1 MIFLIAVS
9 DIKKRTHSYTE
20 YMAGIKKL
28 FKAVA
33 TVTIFAVI
41 TRTLSFVFKIYL
53 SRSLGAEVVGLYQIC
68 LSAFFLF
75 SSLGASGLP
84 TVLSRKIAEE
94 RALKPDSK
102 GISQFTSTLI
112 IGAVVSVLSIAV
124 IFMLRPYAGALFA
137 DKRAVPLFYMM
148 LPALFST
155 CVYSIVR
162 SWFWG
167 RKQFTYFSITETVE
181 EVLRI
186 LFTALFV
193 SGAFA
198 GVSGAYGI
206 ALAFTVSD
214 VVVAFLLIGLYFF
227 KGGRL
232 EKPVHIK
239 EIAKPALPVTAMRV
253 FGSLVGTLL
262 AILLPARLI
271 DAGYSVSE
279 ATASFG
285 RIAGMAH
292 PLLFAP
298 NAIIASLTIVLVP
311 EMSENGIKKN
321 HHLLN
326 RQINGG
332 INFALVISGF
342 FMVIFCALGKNLTV
356 LLFNDSVSGEYLQY
370 AALLMLLMPINMIT
384 TSTLNSIGM
393 EKENFVSYII
403 STAFMLAAVYI
414 LPRYIGLYAV
424 VAATALMLV
433 ICCCGNLYFLKK
445 RIHLKFGFLKTVLL
459 VSVFAAPSIFFT
471 KWIYALLEEP
481 IGLFAMLLAILSGA
495 AMFGTLSYLF
505 GVINVESISN
515 YRKLRKGQ
523 SGVALA

>member
-1 MIFLIAVS
+1 
-9 DIKKRTHSYTE
+9 
-20 YMAGIKKL
+20 MAGIKKL

-33 TVTIFAVI
+33 TVTVFAVI

-53 SRSLGAEVVGLYQIC
+53 SRTLGAEVVGLYQIC
-68 LSAFFLF
+68 LSTFFLF
-75 SSLGASGLP
+75 SALGASGLP

-94 RALKPDSK
+94 RALKPESK
-102 GISQFTSTLI
+102 GIPQITSTLI
-112 IGAVVSVLSIAV
+112 LGVMVSGAAIAI
-124 IFMLRPYAGALFA
+124 IFMLRPYAGALFS
-137 DKRAVPLFYMM
+137 DKRAVPLFYIM
-148 LPALFST
+148 LPALLSS
-155 CVYSIVR
+155 CIYSIIR

-214 VVVAFLLIGLYFF
+214 VTVAVLLLGLYFF

-232 EKPVHIK
+232 EKPVK
-239 EIAKPALPVTAMRV
+239 LSEIAKPALPVTAMRV

-311 EMSENGIKKN
+311 EMSENGIKNNYK
-321 HHLLN
+321 LLN

-332 INFALVISGF
+332 ISFALLISGF
-342 FMVIFCALGKNLTV
+342 FMVAFCALGRNITE
-356 LLFNDSVSGEYLQY
+356 LLFADTVSGEYLEA
-370 AALLMLLMPINMIT
+370 AALLMLLMPVNMIT

-393 EKENFVSYII
+393 EKENFFSFIL
-403 STAFMLAAVYI
+403 STVFMLIAVYF
-414 LPRYIGLYAV
+414 LPKYIGLYAV
-424 VAATALMLV
+424 VAATAISLLL
-433 ICCCGNLYFLKK
+433 CCAGNIYFLKK
-445 RIHLKFGFLKTVLL
+445 KINLKLGFLKTILMVALF
-459 VSVFAAPSIFFT
+459 VVPSVFFT
-471 KWIYALLEEP
+471 TWVYALLEEP
-481 IGLFAMLLAILSGA
+481 LGLFAMLLALLSGA
-495 AMFGTLSYLF
+495 AMFGTFAYLF
-505 GVINVESISN
+505 GVLNVESIVN
-515 YRKLRKGQ
+515 YRKLKRGG
-523 SGVALA
+523 SGLALA